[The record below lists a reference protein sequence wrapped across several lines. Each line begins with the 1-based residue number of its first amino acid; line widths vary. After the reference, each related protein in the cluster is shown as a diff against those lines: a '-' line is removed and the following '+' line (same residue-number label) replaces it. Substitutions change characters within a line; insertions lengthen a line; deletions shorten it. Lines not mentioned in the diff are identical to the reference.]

1 MRKTIC
7 KCFFAWNFDKEE
19 KWLNE
24 MAAMG
29 LALVAVSGICYTFER
44 SEPGE
49 YGIRIELL
57 NNLPSF
63 PESEEYIRF
72 LESTGAEHIGS
83 TFRWVYFRKKKVNG
97 EFDLFSD
104 YNCRMRHLNRVLWL
118 LVPILFIFASG
129 AANFTVRFFDN
140 FRDPAVAAITLV
152 EILFLILDIYGIIR
166 LLILKHRLKKEHRL
180 YE

>member
-1 MRKTIC
+1 MRKSIC
-7 KCFFAWNFDKEE
+7 KWFFAWDFDKEE

-24 MAAMG
+24 MAAKG
-29 LALVAVSGICYTFER
+29 LALVAVSGIFYTFEQ

-97 EFDLFSD
+97 TFDLFSD
-104 YNCRMRHLNRVLWL
+104 YDCRIRHLNRVLWL
-118 LVPILFIFASG
+118 LVPIGFIFASG
-129 AANFTVRFFDN
+129 SINFTFRFFDSM
-140 FRDPAVAAITLV
+140 RDPAIVVLTLF
-152 EILFLILDIYGIIR
+152 EIVFLILVLYGIIR